1 MYQQCDKVP
10 GRVRAAGGCRKTEET
25 EGSSHRGLGYSAH
38 IVLTV
43 FSAPHSR
50 AILKNGFRSIQMK
63 VIRMV
68 IGSEMLSWEE
78 KLNDLG
84 IMAWRRKY
92 ETEEDCYIDQVELV
106 RTKG

>member
-50 AILKNGFRSIQMK
+50 AILKKRIQVYSDEGDKNGHRL
-63 VIRMV
+63 R
-68 IGSEMLSWEE
+68 
-78 KLNDLG
+78 NA
-84 IMAWRRKY
+84 IMGGK
-92 ETEEDCYIDQVELV
+92 TE
-106 RTKG
+106 